1 MAGPPS
7 FEEARA
13 GLVQQ
18 LAELIA
24 QRLGHVGVNLRGAET
39 GMSEQDLDD
48 ADVDAALEQVR
59 GEAVAERVR
68 PKMGIKATLIPRR
81 EEGGTCR
88 GIGQVGQQT
97 PAGKEPSGAAVRL
110 PDLAE
115 HLQDGFG
122 QRQDSF
128 LVTLAD
134 DAEPHLLGIDRR
146 DGQDDRLGNPQAI
159 GVDERETTA
168 QKGFLQGGD
177 QAAAVLIAADVGQ
190 ALLPRLAN
198 LFFVNRGQS

>member
-1 MAGPPS
+1 
-7 FEEARA
+7 
-13 GLVQQ
+13 
-18 LAELIA
+18 
-24 QRLGHVGVNLRGAET
+24 
-39 GMSEQDLDD
+39 MSEQDLDD

-68 PKMGIKATLIPRR
+68 SKMGIKAALIPRL

-88 GIGQVGQQT
+88 GIGQVA

-122 QRQDSF
+122 QRQDPF

-146 DGQDDRLGNPQAI
+146 VGQDDRLGNPQAI
-159 GVDERETTA
+159 GIDERETTA
-168 QKGFLQGGD
+168 QKGSFQGGD
-177 QAAAVLIAADVGQ
+177 QAAAVLIATDVGQ